1 MKFIGWYSPHSHH
14 WSKSHIQA
22 NYDWLCSDPPV
33 TLCGRKP
40 ARQHRQFQSIISNT
54 VMPNRVC
61 NQCRKEF
68 ERDNQRVETQD
79 QMDSVMRRLLN
90 TIRRMLSR
98 ICNTVV
104 RRNPQIVG
112 V

>member
-1 MKFIGWYSPHSHH
+1 MQFIGWYSPHSHH

-40 ARQHRQFQSIISNT
+40 ARQHRHFHRVNSNT
-54 VMPNRVC
+54 LIPHRVC
-61 NQCRKEF
+61 NQCRKEY
-68 ERDNQRVETQD
+68 ERDNQRVATQD
-79 QMDSVMRRLLN
+79 QMDSIVRRLLN
-90 TIRRMLSR
+90 SIRSVFSR
-98 ICNTVV
+98 IHNSMV
-104 RRNPQIVG
+104 RRNAQTVG